1 MELDPLSARTS
12 ALLGWDY
19 YIAGRYDEAIEQYR
33 KASELDPTF
42 PLIELGKV
50 YERKGMNEQ
59 AIREY
64 LKEQIRSHRPD
75 ADVVALKAAYAA
87 SGLKGYWQKQLEL
100 LKEKAKHTAV
110 RPLELAELYAQT
122 GAKEQALEWLDKA
135 CERRDPR
142 LIELKINPIF
152 DSLHTDP
159 RFRTL
164 LRRVNLDH

>member
-12 ALLGWDY
+12 ALLSWDY

-64 LKEQIRSHRPD
+64 LKEPIRSHRPD

-122 GAKEQALEWLDKA
+122 GAREQALEWLDKA

-142 LIELKINPIF
+142 LIELRINPIF